1 MAATDKPQ
9 IGAHGVRLN
18 RGLGIT
24 ERIAP
29 KMETWTGETR
39 VRFTDFQVNEISK
52 DGTVV
57 HLKETKLVEL
67 PAKSAAATTS
77 ENPKS
82 QDAKEAPDVAQA
94 PQGAEEPRGNGT
106 APQGAEEPRGNGTAP
121 QGAEEPHG
129 NGTRQNG
136 AAPPDAAAPEIPEP
150 AAADIQAITDL
161 ASAEFAES
169 LVAIYQAAAAKK
181 TIPPPARS
189 PPLEDKE
196 QRGQLHQLVR
206 RVFHSLIDTTT
217 DNSDPSLAGA
227 IIVASGRPPRPS
239 KAYNQA
245 NRMKTGNNRRSAKGK
260 VKAEGEGEYLHFT
273 LYKENRD
280 TMDAIHQLARAGRA
294 KPQHFAFAGTKDRR
308 AATAQRCSVRWLKA
322 ENLHGVQA
330 RVHGLV
336 TGDYRYER
344 HPLHLGG
351 LQGNEFV
358 ITLKKCRLADPAS
371 EALPPAAREAAIRR
385 AAETALE
392 SMASRGWLNYFGHQ
406 RFGTYAV
413 GTHDVGRLILQEDFA
428 GAVDAILAYRPE
440 VAQRA
445 VDGEDPAEAHLRDE
459 LNRHRACMLFQTGDG
474 AAADD
479 ALHYLPRRFT
489 AEGAVMRHLGRNP
502 ASRRDFH
509 GALNAIPRQLRNM
522 YLHAYQS
529 YVWNHAAS
537 RRWALHGDAV
547 VEGDLVVVDAA
558 PKPDTSVT
566 DPELARAQQPDGQ
579 ATSNSPNDDNDD
591 EPDEPTAA
599 RALTAEEAAS
609 GRHTIHDVVLPSP
622 GHAVLYP
629 PNALGAFYASFM
641 ARPEN
646 GGLDPHS
653 MARRHRDFSLPGTYR
668 RLTARFLGAPA
679 VEVRRYRDEEEQM
692 HPTDLDR
699 VRAAQAV
706 EAQEAAAGRKR
717 KWEAEQAQAQEQTQ
731 EQEQGPEGKKAKVE
745 GQDDV
750 VMGEAAEAVG
760 ASADAGKGASAVTAE
775 AAKTAVSDEEKTKV
789 AVIVKFQLGKSAYA
803 TVALRELMGEEDAGE
818 QQTQETSA

>member
-29 KMETWTGETR
+29 KMESWTGETR

-57 HLKETKLVEL
+57 HLKETKLVEP
-67 PAKSAAATTS
+67 PAKSAPAPASAAATTS

-82 QDAKEAPDVAQA
+82 QDTKEASDVAQA
-94 PQGAEEPRGNGT
+94 PQGAEEP
-106 APQGAEEPRGNGTAP
+106 
-121 QGAEEPHG
+121 HG
-129 NGTRQNG
+129 NGARQNG
-136 AAPPDAAAPEIPEP
+136 AAPPDAAPEIPEP
-150 AAADIQAITDL
+150 AAADIQAITDIT
-161 ASAEFAES
+161 SAEFAES

-189 PPLEDKE
+189 PPLEDKD

-239 KAYNQA
+239 KAYSQA
-245 NRMKTGNNRRSAKGK
+245 NRMKTGNNRRNARGK

-308 AATAQRCSVRWLKA
+308 AATSQRCSVRWLKA

-330 RVHGLV
+330 RVHGL
-336 TGDYRYER
+336 
-344 HPLHLGG
+344 
-351 LQGNEFV
+351 GNEFV
-358 ITLKKCRLADPAS
+358 ITLKKCHLADPAS
-371 EALPPAAREAAIRR
+371 EALPAAAREAAIRR

-392 SMASRGWLNYFGHQ
+392 SMVSRGWLNYFGHQ

-413 GTHDVGRLILQEDFA
+413 GTHEVGRLILQEDFE
-428 GAVDAILAYRPE
+428 GAVDAILTYKPA

-474 AAADD
+474 AADE

-566 DPELARAQQPDGQ
+566 DPELVRAQPDGQ
-579 ATSNSPNDDNDD
+579 ANSHGQNDDD

-599 RALTAEEAAS
+599 RPLTAEEATS
-609 GRHTIHDVVLPSP
+609 GRYTIHDVVLPSP

-629 PNALGAFYASFM
+629 SNALGAFYEAFM

-653 MARRHRDFSLPGTYR
+653 MTRRHRDFSLPGTYR
-668 RLTARFLGAPA
+668 RLTARFLGVPA

-706 EAQEAAAGRKR
+706 EAHEAAAGRKR
-717 KWEAEQAQAQEQTQ
+717 KWEAEQAQT
-731 EQEQGPEGKKAKVE
+731 QEQGPEGKKAKVE

-750 VMGEAAEAVG
+750 VMGEAAEAAE
-760 ASADAGKGASAVTAE
+760 ASAEAGKDASAAVTTE

>member
-1 MAATDKPQ
+1 MAATHKPQ

-82 QDAKEAPDVAQA
+82 QDATEASGVAQ
-94 PQGAEEPRGNGT
+94 

-136 AAPPDAAAPEIPEP
+136 AAPPDPPAPEIPEP

-260 VKAEGEGEYLHFT
+260 
-273 LYKENRD
+273 
-280 TMDAIHQLARAGRA
+280 
-294 KPQHFAFAGTKDRR
+294 
-308 AATAQRCSVRWLKA
+308 
-322 ENLHGVQA
+322 
-330 RVHGLV
+330 
-336 TGDYRYER
+336 
-344 HPLHLGG
+344 
-351 LQGNEFV
+351 
-358 ITLKKCRLADPAS
+358 
-371 EALPPAAREAAIRR
+371 
-385 AAETALE
+385 
-392 SMASRGWLNYFGHQ
+392 
-406 RFGTYAV
+406 
-413 GTHDVGRLILQEDFA
+413 
-428 GAVDAILAYRPE
+428 
-440 VAQRA
+440 
-445 VDGEDPAEAHLRDE
+445 
-459 LNRHRACMLFQTGDG
+459 
-474 AAADD
+474 
-479 ALHYLPRRFT
+479 
-489 AEGAVMRHLGRNP
+489 
-502 ASRRDFH
+502 
-509 GALNAIPRQLRNM
+509 
-522 YLHAYQS
+522 
-529 YVWNHAAS
+529 
-537 RRWALHGDAV
+537 
-547 VEGDLVVVDAA
+547 
-558 PKPDTSVT
+558 
-566 DPELARAQQPDGQ
+566 
-579 ATSNSPNDDNDD
+579 
-591 EPDEPTAA
+591 
-599 RALTAEEAAS
+599 
-609 GRHTIHDVVLPSP
+609 
-622 GHAVLYP
+622 
-629 PNALGAFYASFM
+629 
-641 ARPEN
+641 
-646 GGLDPHS
+646 
-653 MARRHRDFSLPGTYR
+653 
-668 RLTARFLGAPA
+668 
-679 VEVRRYRDEEEQM
+679 
-692 HPTDLDR
+692 
-699 VRAAQAV
+699 AV

-760 ASADAGKGASAVTAE
+760 ASADAGNGASAVTAE

>member
-1 MAATDKPQ
+1 MAATHKPQ

-82 QDAKEAPDVAQA
+82 QDATEASGVAQ
-94 PQGAEEPRGNGT
+94 

-136 AAPPDAAAPEIPEP
+136 AAPPDPPAPEIPEP

-445 VDGEDPAEAHLRDE
+445 VRRRGPGRGAPSATSST
-459 LNRHRACMLFQTGDG
+459 RHRVCMLFQTGDG

-579 ATSNSPNDDNDD
+579 TTSNSPNDNDDD

-760 ASADAGKGASAVTAE
+760 ASADAGNGASAVTAE